1 MIFEEIEKVN
11 FTKEPNFITDGRK
24 GSKYYS
30 FQCKKCGNLL
40 KMSYKTQIDNSW
52 NNQSLNLSK
61 NLIEELKKFYNIGIS
76 NKSQDGGFPVFDKI
90 VCKKCGSNYIT
101 YCGVR
106 EFSNSAF
113 YVIVNGILITKSIE

>member
-1 MIFEEIEKVN
+1 MIFEEIEKLN
-11 FTKEPNFITDGRK
+11 FTKEPNFTTDGK
-24 GSKYYS
+24 NSSNYYS
-30 FQCKKCGNLL
+30 FQCKKCDNSL
-40 KMSYKTQIDNSW
+40 KMNYQTQIDNSW

-61 NLIEELKKFYNIGIS
+61 NLIEELKRFYNIGIS
-76 NKSQDGGFPVFDKI
+76 NKSQDGGLPVFDKI